1 MESSVNLR
9 LTLEAKFLK
18 INPKS
23 NADFLHDDC
32 SKNLKK
38 FRKIRKKTP
47 VPESSFY
54 RLEAQYQH
62 QTIKIYIY
70 FLRRQVSGYE
80 NHRRVIILRHTGSS
94 QVFKR
99 VIVHTLKTL

>member
-9 LTLEAKFLK
+9 LKLEAKFLK
-18 INPKS
+18 INPNG
-23 NADFLHDDC
+23 NADFLHFQHFLHHYC

-38 FRKIRKKTP
+38 IRKIRKKTP

-62 QTIKIYIY
+62 
-70 FLRRQVSGYE
+70 
-80 NHRRVIILRHTGSS
+80 
-94 QVFKR
+94 
-99 VIVHTLKTL
+99 